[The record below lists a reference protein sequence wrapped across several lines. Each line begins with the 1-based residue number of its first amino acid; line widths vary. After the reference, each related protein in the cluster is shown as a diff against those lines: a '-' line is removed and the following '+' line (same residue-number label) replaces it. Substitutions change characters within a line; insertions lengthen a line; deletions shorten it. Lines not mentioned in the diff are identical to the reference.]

1 MILNNDLKKI
11 IRLVAIETNQPEA
24 KVEVI
29 YRTYWKFI
37 RDSFEQLNIESI
49 NNKEEFDKL
58 KTSINL
64 PSLGK
69 MCITWE
75 KIEKYRKRKLYLDN
89 MFKENN

>member
-1 MILNNDLKKI
+1 MILNEDLKKI

-37 RDSFEQLNIESI
+37 RDVFENLDFNSI
-49 NNKEEFDKL
+49 NTKEEFDKL

-69 MCITWE
+69 IGIKWE
-75 KIEKYRKRKLYLDN
+75 KIEKYRKRKMYLDN
-89 MFKENN
+89 MFKEK

>member
-1 MILNNDLKKI
+1 MILNEDLKKI

-37 RDSFEQLNIESI
+37 RDVFENLDFNSI
-49 NNKEEFDKL
+49 NTKEEFDKL
-58 KTSINL
+58 RTSINL

-69 MCITWE
+69 ICIKWE
-75 KIEKYRKRKLYLDN
+75 KIEKYRKRKMYLDN
-89 MFKENN
+89 MFKEK